1 MMVKPKHQRLVLVI
15 LAVAALI
22 GAVLL
27 AMWGLQDRAA
37 YFVTPS
43 DIAAG
48 KATPDKAMRLGGMVV
63 KGSLSAIPTASPS
76 ASPSATARRETPV
89 VFRGITPDLFREGS
103 GVVAEGRLDP
113 NGLFVA
119 DNILAKHDER
129 YMPPQM
135 ADRGRQRRSD
145 RRSRSC
151 RAVAGRRAG
160 RAAAGAGLRA
170 GRRAGAGDR
179 DRPRRRAWRRGC

>member
-1 MMVKPKHQRLVLVI
+1 MTVKPKHQRLILVT
-15 LAVAALI
+15 LAIAALV

-37 YFVTPS
+37 YFVTPT
-43 DIAAG
+43 DIASG
-48 KATPDKAMRLGGMVV
+48 QATPDKAMRLGGMIV
-63 KGSLSAIPTASPS
+63 KGSL
-76 ASPSATARRETPV
+76 RRDADGLTVRFTVSDGKAETPV

-113 NGLFVA
+113 TGLFVA

-135 ADRGRQRRSD
+135 ANE
-145 RRSRSC
+145 
-151 RAVAGRRAG
+151 
-160 RAAAGAGLRA
+160 AAAR
-170 GRRAGAGDR
+170 
-179 DRPRRRAWRRGC
+179 